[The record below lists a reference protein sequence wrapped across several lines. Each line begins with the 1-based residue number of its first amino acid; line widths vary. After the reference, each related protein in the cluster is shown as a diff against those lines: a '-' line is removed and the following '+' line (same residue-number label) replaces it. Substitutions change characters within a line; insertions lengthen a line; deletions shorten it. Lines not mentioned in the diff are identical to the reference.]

1 MHKATRSTESV
12 SRRVALFRNGRN
24 QAVRIPRDFEFQ
36 ADEVMLVKEGN
47 RLVLEPIMKE
57 PSLLET
63 LASLEPLDVE
73 FPNVDEGLVV
83 LDEIK
88 L

>member
-1 MHKATRSTESV
+1 
-12 SRRVALFRNGRN
+12 
-24 QAVRIPRDFEFQ
+24 
-36 ADEVMLVKEGN
+36 MLVKEGN

-63 LASLEPLDVE
+63 LASLERLDVE